1 MSNPALTHLRRDPV
15 MARLI
20 DREGPLLLHPR
31 RASTFQSLT
40 QAIIH
45 QQLNG
50 KAAGTIL
57 QRFRDL
63 YPGKRF
69 PSARDV
75 LETPPEKLRKAGLS
89 RPKATYILD
98 LAQKVK
104 DRSIPGLKASE
115 QLSDDEL
122 IHRLTTVKGIGRWTA
137 EMLLI
142 FNLGRE
148 DVLPVDD
155 LGVRR
160 GFQLAHGH
168 SSMPSPRDLAAH
180 GIRWAPFRSVA
191 ARYLWRAA
199 DTTQAL

>member
-1 MSNPALTHLRRDPV
+1 

-20 DREGPLLLHPR
+20 EREGPLLLHPR
-31 RASTFQSLT
+31 RVSTFQSLT

-45 QQLNG
+45 QQLSG

-57 QRFRDL
+57 GRFRDL

-75 LETPPEKLRKAGLS
+75 LETSPEKLREAGLS

-98 LAQKVK
+98 LAQRVK
-104 DRSIPGLKASE
+104 ARSVPGLKAS
-115 QLSDDEL
+115 QHLSDDEL

-155 LGVRR
+155 LGIRR

-168 SSMPSPRDLAAH
+168 HSLPAPRELSAH

-191 ARYLWRAA
+191 ALYLWRAA
-199 DTTQAL
+199 DTTQTL